1 MQLLIAHKPWRMKF
15 SFRHIAHTLSV
26 RLSLMVAIPTA
37 LILTAAL
44 LVMLHFSRKA
54 IKQETLQKAEQT
66 LEATVQSIDN
76 ILLSVEQASGNTY
89 WNMLEQLDKPERMQ
103 VYCRKLVETS
113 PYITGCAIAMEPY
126 YYKDH
131 TKYFMTYTHQ
141 TKTGMA
147 STNSP
152 IIQAETFGNRPYTE
166 QEWYTQPMK
175 TGHPCWIG
183 PLKNSD
189 TEGGAIITF
198 CLPIFNQDGARVGVM
213 GVDIALQQL
222 SQIVLAAKPSPNSY
236 CTLLDS
242 DGSYIVHPDS
252 TKLMHETVHSHYKES
267 DNQSIKEAAAAMVTG
282 QTGYKEFRQ
291 DGKGWFVFYKPFN
304 RSTMPGR
311 AMEKLDWSAGIVYP
325 EDDIF
330 GQYNR
335 MLYVVVAI
343 SLAGLFMLLLL
354 CQWFTHRRL
363 LPLRILTKS
372 TQRIAEGDFFDQG
385 QSAKGDYNEPIPDS
399 RQEDEIGQ
407 LQEQFQ
413 QMQQSLATH
422 VNDLNRLRASL
433 QTQSEELRAAYER
446 AQEADELKTAFLHHM
461 TNQMIAPS
469 QTIVTSVDTLCQHWS
484 SMSKEEAAKVVDSI
498 QKDSQTITDL
508 LGGMLKR
515 SERLEVRSER

>member
-1 MQLLIAHKPWRMKF
+1 MKF
-15 SFRHIAHTLSV
+15 SFQHMAHTLSV
-26 RLSLMVAIPTA
+26 RLSLMVALPTA

-44 LVMLHFSRKA
+44 LVMLHFSRKS

-103 VYCRKLVETS
+103 VYCRKLVETN
-113 PYITGCAIAMEPY
+113 PHITGCAIAMEPY

-131 TKYFMTYTHQ
+131 AKYFMTYTHQ

-175 TGHPCWIG
+175 SGHPCWIG
-183 PLKNSD
+183 PLKNTD
-189 TEGGAIITF
+189 TEGGAIISF
-198 CLPIFNQDGARVGVM
+198 CLPIYNRDGARVGVL

-222 SQIVLAAKPSPNSY
+222 SQIVLAVKPSPNSY
-236 CTLLDS
+236 CTLLGS

-252 TKLMHETVHSHYKES
+252 TKLMHETVYSYYKES

-282 QTGYKEFRQ
+282 QTGYKEFQ
-291 DGKGWFVFYKPFN
+291 QNGKDWFVFYKPFN
-304 RSTMPGR
+304 RSVLPGR
-311 AMEKLDWSAGIVYP
+311 SMEKLNWSAGIVYP
-325 EDDIF
+325 KDDIF

-335 MLYVVVAI
+335 MLSVVVAI
-343 SLAGLFMLLLL
+343 SLTGLFMLLVL

-363 LPLRILTKS
+363 LPLRMLTKS
-372 TQRIAEGDFFDQG
+372 AQRIAEGD
-385 QSAKGDYNEPIPDS
+385 YNDPIPDS
-399 RQEDEIGQ
+399 KQEDEIGQ

-422 VNDLNRLRASL
+422 VNELNRLRASL
-433 QTQSEELRAAYER
+433 QIQGEELRTAYER
-446 AQEADELKTAFLHHM
+446 AQEADKLKTAFLHHM

-469 QTIVTSVDTLCQHWS
+469 QTILTSVDTLCQQWS
-484 SMSKEEAAKVVDSI
+484 NMSKEEAAKVVDSI

-508 LGGMLKR
+508 LGGMLER
-515 SERLEVRSER
+515 SEK

>member
-1 MQLLIAHKPWRMKF
+1 MKF
-15 SFRHIAHTLSV
+15 SFRHIAHTLSI
-26 RLSLMVAIPTA
+26 RLSLMLAIPTA

-44 LVMLHFSRKA
+44 LIMLHFSRKA
-54 IKQETLQKAEQT
+54 IRQETMQKAEQT

-76 ILLSVEQASGNTY
+76 ILLSVEQASGNIY
-89 WNMLEQLDKPERMQ
+89 WNMVGQLDKPERMQ
-103 VYCRKLVETS
+103 VYCYKLVETN

-126 YYKDH
+126 YYKERA
-131 TKYFMTYTHQ
+131 KYFMTYSHQ
-141 TKTGMA
+141 TKAGIA

-166 QEWYTQPMK
+166 QEWYTQPME

-183 PLKNSD
+183 PLKNTD

-198 CLPIFNQDGARVGVM
+198 CLPIYNRDGARVGVM

-236 CTLLDS
+236 CTLLGS

-252 TKLMHETVHSHYKES
+252 TKLMHETVYSHYKES
-267 DNQSIKEAAAAMVTG
+267 DNQSIKEAAAAMITG

-291 DGKGWFVFYKPFN
+291 NGKGWFVFYKPFN
-304 RSTMPGR
+304 RSMLPGR
-311 AMEKLDWSAGIVYP
+311 SMEKLNWSAGIVYP

-330 GQYNR
+330 GEYNR
-335 MLYVVVAI
+335 ILYVVVAI
-343 SLAGLFMLLLL
+343 SLVGLFMLLLL

-363 LPLRILTKS
+363 LPLRMLTKS
-372 TQRIAEGDFFDQG
+372 TQRIAEGDYRA
-385 QSAKGDYNEPIPDS
+385 SSIPDS

-422 VNDLNRLRASL
+422 VNELNRLRASL
-433 QTQSEELRAAYER
+433 QTQGEELRKAYER
-446 AQEADELKTAFLHHM
+446 AQEADKLKTAFLHHM

-469 QTIVTSVDTLCQHWS
+469 QTILTSVDTLCQQWND
-484 SMSKEEAAKVVDSI
+484 MSKEEAAKVVDSI

-508 LGGMLKR
+508 LGGMLNK
-515 SERLEVRSER
+515 SVIDKK

>member
-1 MQLLIAHKPWRMKF
+1 MKF
-15 SFRHIAHTLSV
+15 SLRHIAHTLSIQ
-26 RLSLMVAIPTA
+26 LSLMVAIPTA
-37 LILTAAL
+37 LILTVAL
-44 LVMLHFSRKA
+44 LIMLHFSRKA
-54 IKQETLQKAEQT
+54 IRQETLQKAEQT

-89 WNMLEQLDKPERMQ
+89 WNMVEQLDKPERMQ
-103 VYCRKLVETS
+103 VFCRKLVETN

-126 YYKDH
+126 YYKNRS
-131 TKYFMTYTHQ
+131 KYFMAYTHQ

-152 IIQAETFGNRPYTE
+152 VIQAETFGNRPYSE
-166 QEWYTQPMK
+166 QGWYIQPMK
-175 TGHPCWIG
+175 TGLPCWIG
-183 PLKNSD
+183 PLKDSD

-198 CLPIFNQDGARVGVM
+198 CLPIYNRDGARVGVM

-222 SQIVLAAKPSPNSY
+222 SQIVLAVKPSPNSY
-236 CTLLDS
+236 CTLLGS

-252 TKLMHETVHSHYKES
+252 TKLMHETVYSHYKES
-267 DNQSIKEAAAAMVTG
+267 NNQSIKEAAAAMVTG

-291 DGKGWFVFYKPFN
+291 NGKDWFVFYKPFN
-304 RSTMPGR
+304 RSMIPGR
-311 AMEKLDWSAGIVYP
+311 SMGKLNWSAGIVYP

-363 LPLRILTKS
+363 LPLRMLTKS
-372 TQRIAEGDFFDQG
+372 TQRIAEGDF
-385 QSAKGDYNEPIPDS
+385 NEPIPDS
-399 RQEDEIGQ
+399 RQVDEIGQ

-422 VNDLNRLRASL
+422 VNELNRLRASL
-433 QTQSEELRAAYER
+433 QIQGEELRTAYER
-446 AQEADELKTAFLHHM
+446 AQEADKLKTAFLHHM

-469 QTIVTSVDTLCQHWS
+469 QTILTSVDTLCQQWS
-484 SMSKEEAAKVVDSI
+484 NMSKEEAAKVVDSI

-508 LGGMLKR
+508 LGGMLNK
-515 SERLEVRSER
+515 SVIDKK

>member
-1 MQLLIAHKPWRMKF
+1 MKF
-15 SFRHIAHTLSV
+15 SLRHIAHTLSIQ
-26 RLSLMVAIPTA
+26 LSLMVAIPTA
-37 LILTAAL
+37 LILTVAL
-44 LVMLHFSRKA
+44 LIMLHFSRKA
-54 IKQETLQKAEQT
+54 IRQETLQKAEQT

-76 ILLSVEQASGNTY
+76 ILLSVEHASGNTY
-89 WNMLEQLDKPERMQ
+89 WNMVEQLDKPERMQ
-103 VYCRKLVETS
+103 VFCRKLVETN

-126 YYKDH
+126 YYKNRS
-131 TKYFMTYTHQ
+131 KYFMAYTHQ

-175 TGHPCWIG
+175 SGHPCWIG
-183 PLKNSD
+183 PLKDSD

-198 CLPIFNQDGARVGVM
+198 CLPIYNRDGARVGVM

-222 SQIVLAAKPSPNSY
+222 SQIVLAVKPSPNSY
-236 CTLLDS
+236 CTLLGS

-252 TKLMHETVHSHYKES
+252 TKLMHETVYSHYKES
-267 DNQSIKEAAAAMVTG
+267 NNQSIKEAAAAMVTG

-291 DGKGWFVFYKPFN
+291 NGKDWFVFYKPFN
-304 RSTMPGR
+304 RSMIPGR
-311 AMEKLDWSAGIVYP
+311 SMGKLNWSAGIVYP

-363 LPLRILTKS
+363 LPLRMLTKS
-372 TQRIAEGDFFDQG
+372 TQRIAEGDF
-385 QSAKGDYNEPIPDS
+385 NEPIPDS
-399 RQEDEIGQ
+399 RQVDEIGQ

-422 VNDLNRLRASL
+422 VNELNRLRASL
-433 QTQSEELRAAYER
+433 QIQGEELRTAYER
-446 AQEADELKTAFLHHM
+446 AQEADKLKTAFLHHM

-469 QTIVTSVDTLCQHWS
+469 QTILTSVDTLCQQWS
-484 SMSKEEAAKVVDSI
+484 NMSKEEAAKVVDSI

-508 LGGMLKR
+508 LGGMLNK
-515 SERLEVRSER
+515 SVIDKK

>member
-1 MQLLIAHKPWRMKF
+1 MKF
-15 SFRHIAHTLSV
+15 SFQHMAHTLSV
-26 RLSLMVAIPTA
+26 RLSLMVALPTA

-44 LVMLHFSRKA
+44 LVMLHFSRKS

-103 VYCRKLVETS
+103 VYCRKLVETN

-131 TKYFMTYTHQ
+131 AKYFMTYTHQ

-175 TGHPCWIG
+175 SGHPCWIG
-183 PLKNSD
+183 PLKNTD
-189 TEGGAIITF
+189 TEGGAIISF
-198 CLPIFNQDGARVGVM
+198 CLPIYNRDGARVGVL

-236 CTLLDS
+236 CTLLGS

-252 TKLMHETVHSHYKES
+252 TKLMHETVYSYYKES
-267 DNQSIKEAAAAMVTG
+267 DNQSIKEAVAAMVTG
-282 QTGYKEFRQ
+282 QTGYKEFQ
-291 DGKGWFVFYKPFN
+291 QNGKDWFVFYKPFN
-304 RSTMPGR
+304 RSVLPGR
-311 AMEKLDWSAGIVYP
+311 SMEKLNWSAGIVYP

-343 SLAGLFMLLLL
+343 SLTGLFMLLVL

-363 LPLRILTKS
+363 LPLRMLTKS
-372 TQRIAEGDFFDQG
+372 AQRIAEGD
-385 QSAKGDYNEPIPDS
+385 YNDPIPDS

-422 VNDLNRLRASL
+422 VNELNRLRASL
-433 QTQSEELRAAYER
+433 QIQGEELRTAYER
-446 AQEADELKTAFLHHM
+446 AQEADKLKTAFLHHM

-469 QTIVTSVDTLCQHWS
+469 QTILTSVDTLCQQWS
-484 SMSKEEAAKVVDSI
+484 NMSKEEVAKVVDSI

-508 LGGMLKR
+508 LGGMLNKSQSAYTFR
-515 SERLEVRSER
+515 CKKSAIDKK

>member
-1 MQLLIAHKPWRMKF
+1 MKF
-15 SFRHIAHTLSV
+15 SFQHMAHTLSV
-26 RLSLMVAIPTA
+26 RLSLMVALPTA

-44 LVMLHFSRKA
+44 LVMLHFSRKS

-103 VYCRKLVETS
+103 VYCRKLVETN

-131 TKYFMTYTHQ
+131 AKYFMTYTHQ

-166 QEWYTQPMK
+166 QDWYSQPMG

-183 PLKNSD
+183 PLKNTD
-189 TEGGAIITF
+189 TEGGAIISF
-198 CLPIFNQDGARVGVM
+198 CLPIYNRDGARVGVL

-222 SQIVLAAKPSPNSY
+222 SQIVLAVKPSPNSY
-236 CTLLDS
+236 CTLLGS

-252 TKLMHETVHSHYKES
+252 TKLMHETVYSYYKES
-267 DNQSIKEAAAAMVTG
+267 DNQSIKEAVAAMVTG
-282 QTGYKEFRQ
+282 QTGYKEFQ
-291 DGKGWFVFYKPFN
+291 QNGKDWFVFYKPFN
-304 RSTMPGR
+304 RSVLPGR
-311 AMEKLDWSAGIVYP
+311 SMGKLNWSAGIVYP

-335 MLYVVVAI
+335 MLSVVVAI
-343 SLAGLFMLLLL
+343 SLTGLFMLLVL

-363 LPLRILTKS
+363 LPLRMLTKS
-372 TQRIAEGDFFDQG
+372 AQRIAEGD
-385 QSAKGDYNEPIPDS
+385 YNDPIPDS
-399 RQEDEIGQ
+399 KQEDEIGQ

-422 VNDLNRLRASL
+422 VNELNRLRASL
-433 QTQSEELRAAYER
+433 QIQGEELRTAYER
-446 AQEADELKTAFLHHM
+446 AQEADKLKTAFLHHM

-469 QTIVTSVDTLCQHWS
+469 QTILTSVDTLCQQWS
-484 SMSKEEAAKVVDSI
+484 NMSKEEDAKVVDSI

-508 LGGMLKR
+508 LGGMLNK
-515 SERLEVRSER
+515 SVIDKK

>member
-1 MQLLIAHKPWRMKF
+1 M
-15 SFRHIAHTLSV
+15 AHTLSV
-26 RLSLMVAIPTA
+26 RLSLMVALPTA

-44 LVMLHFSRKA
+44 LVMLHFSRKS

-103 VYCRKLVETS
+103 VYCRKLVETN

-131 TKYFMTYTHQ
+131 AKYFMTYTHQ

-166 QEWYTQPMK
+166 QDWYSQPMG

-183 PLKNSD
+183 PLKNTD
-189 TEGGAIITF
+189 TEGGAIISF
-198 CLPIFNQDGARVGVM
+198 CLPIYNRDGARVGVL

-222 SQIVLAAKPSPNSY
+222 SQIVLAVKPSPNSY
-236 CTLLDS
+236 CTLLGS

-252 TKLMHETVHSHYKES
+252 TKLMHETVYSYYKES
-267 DNQSIKEAAAAMVTG
+267 DNQSIKEAVAAMVTG
-282 QTGYKEFRQ
+282 QTGYKEFQ
-291 DGKGWFVFYKPFN
+291 QNGKDWFVFYKPFN
-304 RSTMPGR
+304 RSVLPGR
-311 AMEKLDWSAGIVYP
+311 SMGKLNWSAGIVYP

-343 SLAGLFMLLLL
+343 SLTGLFMLLVL

-363 LPLRILTKS
+363 LPLRMLTKS
-372 TQRIAEGDFFDQG
+372 AQRIAEGD
-385 QSAKGDYNEPIPDS
+385 YNDPIPDS
-399 RQEDEIGQ
+399 KQEDEIGQ

-422 VNDLNRLRASL
+422 VNELNRLRASL
-433 QTQSEELRAAYER
+433 QIQGEELRTAYER
-446 AQEADELKTAFLHHM
+446 AQEADKLKTAFLHHM

-469 QTIVTSVDTLCQHWS
+469 QTILTSVDTLCQQWS
-484 SMSKEEAAKVVDSI
+484 NMSKEEAAKVVDSI

-508 LGGMLKR
+508 LGGMLNK
-515 SERLEVRSER
+515 SVIDKK

>member
-1 MQLLIAHKPWRMKF
+1 MKF
-15 SFRHIAHTLSV
+15 SFQHMAHTLSV
-26 RLSLMVAIPTA
+26 RLSLMVALPTA

-44 LVMLHFSRKA
+44 LVMLHFSRKS

-103 VYCRKLVETS
+103 VYCRKLVETN

-131 TKYFMTYTHQ
+131 AKYFMTYTHQ

-166 QEWYTQPMK
+166 QDWYSQPMG

-183 PLKNSD
+183 PLKNTD

-198 CLPIFNQDGARVGVM
+198 CLPIYNRDGARVGVL

-222 SQIVLAAKPSPNSY
+222 SQIVLAVKPSPNSY
-236 CTLLDS
+236 CTLLGS

-252 TKLMHETVHSHYKES
+252 TKLMHETVYSYYKES

-282 QTGYKEFRQ
+282 QTGYKEFQ
-291 DGKGWFVFYKPFN
+291 QNGKDWFVFYKPFN
-304 RSTMPGR
+304 RSVLPGR
-311 AMEKLDWSAGIVYP
+311 SMEKLNWSAGIVYP

-335 MLYVVVAI
+335 MLSVVVAI
-343 SLAGLFMLLLL
+343 SLTGLFMLLVL

-363 LPLRILTKS
+363 LPLRMLTKS
-372 TQRIAEGDFFDQG
+372 AQRIAEGD
-385 QSAKGDYNEPIPDS
+385 YNDPIPDS
-399 RQEDEIGQ
+399 KQEDEIGQ

-422 VNDLNRLRASL
+422 VNELNRLRASL
-433 QTQSEELRAAYER
+433 QIQGEELRTAYER
-446 AQEADELKTAFLHHM
+446 AQEADKLKTAFLHHM

-469 QTIVTSVDTLCQHWS
+469 QTILTSVDTLCQQWS
-484 SMSKEEAAKVVDSI
+484 NMSKEEAAKVVDSI

-508 LGGMLKR
+508 LGGMLER
-515 SERLEVRSER
+515 SEK

>member
-1 MQLLIAHKPWRMKF
+1 MKF
-15 SFRHIAHTLSV
+15 SFQHMAHTLSV
-26 RLSLMVAIPTA
+26 RLSLMVALPTA

-44 LVMLHFSRKA
+44 LVMLHFSRKS

-103 VYCRKLVETS
+103 VYCRKLVETN

-131 TKYFMTYTHQ
+131 AKYFMTYTHQ

-166 QEWYTQPMK
+166 QDWYSQPMG

-183 PLKNSD
+183 PLKNTD
-189 TEGGAIITF
+189 TEGGAIISF
-198 CLPIFNQDGARVGVM
+198 CLPIYNRDGARVGVL

-222 SQIVLAAKPSPNSY
+222 SQIVLAVKPSPNSY
-236 CTLLDS
+236 CTLLGS

-252 TKLMHETVHSHYKES
+252 TKLMHETVYSYYKES
-267 DNQSIKEAAAAMVTG
+267 DNQSIKEAVAAMVTG
-282 QTGYKEFRQ
+282 QTGYKEFQ
-291 DGKGWFVFYKPFN
+291 QNGKDWFVFYKPFN
-304 RSTMPGR
+304 RSVLPGR
-311 AMEKLDWSAGIVYP
+311 SMGKLNWSAGIVYP

-343 SLAGLFMLLLL
+343 SLTGLFMLLVL

-363 LPLRILTKS
+363 LPLRMLTKS
-372 TQRIAEGDFFDQG
+372 AQRIAEGD
-385 QSAKGDYNEPIPDS
+385 YNDPIPDS
-399 RQEDEIGQ
+399 KQEDEIGQ

-422 VNDLNRLRASL
+422 VNELNRLRASL
-433 QTQSEELRAAYER
+433 QIQGEELRTAYER
-446 AQEADELKTAFLHHM
+446 AQEADKLKTAFLHHM

-469 QTIVTSVDTLCQHWS
+469 QTILTSVDTLCQQWS
-484 SMSKEEAAKVVDSI
+484 NMSKEEAAKVVDSI

-508 LGGMLKR
+508 LGGMLNK
-515 SERLEVRSER
+515 SVIDKK

>member
-1 MQLLIAHKPWRMKF
+1 MKF
-15 SFRHIAHTLSV
+15 SFQHMAHTLSV
-26 RLSLMVAIPTA
+26 RLSLMVALPTA

-44 LVMLHFSRKA
+44 LVMLHFSRKS

-103 VYCRKLVETS
+103 VYCRKLVETN

-131 TKYFMTYTHQ
+131 AKYFMTYTHQ

-175 TGHPCWIG
+175 SGHPCWIG
-183 PLKNSD
+183 PLKNTD
-189 TEGGAIITF
+189 TEGGAIISF
-198 CLPIFNQDGARVGVM
+198 CLPIYNRDGARVGVL

-222 SQIVLAAKPSPNSY
+222 SQIVLAVKPSPNSY
-236 CTLLDS
+236 CTLLGS

-252 TKLMHETVHSHYKES
+252 TKLMHETVYSYYKES

-282 QTGYKEFRQ
+282 QTGYKEFQ
-291 DGKGWFVFYKPFN
+291 QNGKDWFVFYKPFN
-304 RSTMPGR
+304 RSVLPGR
-311 AMEKLDWSAGIVYP
+311 SMEKLNWSAGIVYP
-325 EDDIF
+325 KDDIF

-335 MLYVVVAI
+335 MLSVVVAI
-343 SLAGLFMLLLL
+343 SLTGLFMLLVL

-363 LPLRILTKS
+363 LPLRMLTKS
-372 TQRIAEGDFFDQG
+372 AQRIAEGD
-385 QSAKGDYNEPIPDS
+385 YNDPIPDS
-399 RQEDEIGQ
+399 KQEDEIGQ

-422 VNDLNRLRASL
+422 VNELNRLRASL
-433 QTQSEELRAAYER
+433 QIQGEELRTAYER
-446 AQEADELKTAFLHHM
+446 AQEADKLKTAFLHHM

-469 QTIVTSVDTLCQHWS
+469 QTILTSVDTLCQQWS
-484 SMSKEEAAKVVDSI
+484 NMSKEEAAKVVDSI

-508 LGGMLKR
+508 LGGMLER
-515 SERLEVRSER
+515 SEK

>member
-1 MQLLIAHKPWRMKF
+1 MKF
-15 SFRHIAHTLSV
+15 SFQHMAHTLSV
-26 RLSLMVAIPTA
+26 RLSLMVALPTA

-44 LVMLHFSRKA
+44 LVMLHFSRKS

-103 VYCRKLVETS
+103 VYCRKLVETN

-131 TKYFMTYTHQ
+131 AKYFMTYTHQ

-166 QEWYTQPMK
+166 QDWYSQPMG

-183 PLKNSD
+183 PLKNTD
-189 TEGGAIITF
+189 TEGGAIISF
-198 CLPIFNQDGARVGVM
+198 CLPIYNRDGARVGVL

-222 SQIVLAAKPSPNSY
+222 SQIVLAVKPSPNSY
-236 CTLLDS
+236 CTLLGS

-252 TKLMHETVHSHYKES
+252 TKLMHETVYSYYKES

-282 QTGYKEFRQ
+282 QTGYKEFQ
-291 DGKGWFVFYKPFN
+291 QNGKDWFVFYKPFN
-304 RSTMPGR
+304 RSVLPGR
-311 AMEKLDWSAGIVYP
+311 SMEKLNWSAGIVYP
-325 EDDIF
+325 KDDIF
-330 GQYNR
+330 EQYNR

-343 SLAGLFMLLLL
+343 SLTGLFMLLVL

-363 LPLRILTKS
+363 LPLRMLTTS
-372 TQRIAEGDFFDQG
+372 AQRIAE
-385 QSAKGDYNEPIPDS
+385 GDYNEPIPDS
-399 RQEDEIGQ
+399 KQEDEIGQ

-422 VNDLNRLRASL
+422 VNELNRLRASL
-433 QTQSEELRAAYER
+433 QIQGEELRTAYER
-446 AQEADELKTAFLHHM
+446 AQEADKLKTAFLHHM

-469 QTIVTSVDTLCQHWS
+469 QTILTSVDTLCQQWS
-484 SMSKEEAAKVVDSI
+484 NMSKEEAAKVVDSI

-508 LGGMLKR
+508 LGGMLNK
-515 SERLEVRSER
+515 SVIDKK

>member
-1 MQLLIAHKPWRMKF
+1 MKF
-15 SFRHIAHTLSV
+15 SFQHMAHTLSV
-26 RLSLMVAIPTA
+26 RLSLMVALPTA

-44 LVMLHFSRKA
+44 LVMLHFSRKS

-103 VYCRKLVETS
+103 VYCRKLVETN

-131 TKYFMTYTHQ
+131 AKYFMTYTHQ

-166 QEWYTQPMK
+166 QDWYSQPMG

-183 PLKNSD
+183 PLKNTD
-189 TEGGAIITF
+189 TEGGAIISF
-198 CLPIFNQDGARVGVM
+198 CLPIYNRDGARVGVL

-222 SQIVLAAKPSPNSY
+222 SQIVLAVKPSPNSY
-236 CTLLDS
+236 CTLLGS

-252 TKLMHETVHSHYKES
+252 TKLMHETVYSYYKES
-267 DNQSIKEAAAAMVTG
+267 DNQSIKEATAAMVTG
-282 QTGYKEFRQ
+282 QTGYKEFQ
-291 DGKGWFVFYKPFN
+291 QNGKDWFVFYKPFN
-304 RSTMPGR
+304 RSVLPGR
-311 AMEKLDWSAGIVYP
+311 SMEKLNWSAGIVYP
-325 EDDIF
+325 KDDIF
-330 GQYNR
+330 EQYNR

-343 SLAGLFMLLLL
+343 SLTGLFMLLVL

-363 LPLRILTKS
+363 LPLRMLTKS
-372 TQRIAEGDFFDQG
+372 AQRIAE
-385 QSAKGDYNEPIPDS
+385 GDYNEPIPDS
-399 RQEDEIGQ
+399 KQEDEIGQ

-422 VNDLNRLRASL
+422 VNELNRLRASL
-433 QTQSEELRAAYER
+433 QIQGEELRTAYER
-446 AQEADELKTAFLHHM
+446 AQEADKLKTAFLHHM

-469 QTIVTSVDTLCQHWS
+469 QTILTSVDTLCQQWS
-484 SMSKEEAAKVVDSI
+484 NMSKEEAAKVVDSI

-508 LGGMLKR
+508 LGGMLNK
-515 SERLEVRSER
+515 SVIDKK

>member
-1 MQLLIAHKPWRMKF
+1 M
-15 SFRHIAHTLSV
+15 AHTLSV
-26 RLSLMVAIPTA
+26 RLSLMVALPTA

-44 LVMLHFSRKA
+44 LVMLHFSRKS

-103 VYCRKLVETS
+103 VYCRKLVETN

-131 TKYFMTYTHQ
+131 AKYFMTYTHQ

-166 QEWYTQPMK
+166 QDWYSQPMG

-183 PLKNSD
+183 PLKNTD
-189 TEGGAIITF
+189 TEGGAIISF
-198 CLPIFNQDGARVGVM
+198 CLPIYNRDGARVGVL

-222 SQIVLAAKPSPNSY
+222 SQIVLAVKPSPNSY
-236 CTLLDS
+236 CTLLGS

-252 TKLMHETVHSHYKES
+252 TKLMHETVYSYYKES

-282 QTGYKEFRQ
+282 QTGYKEFQ
-291 DGKGWFVFYKPFN
+291 QNSKDWFVFYKPFN
-304 RSTMPGR
+304 RSVLPGR
-311 AMEKLDWSAGIVYP
+311 SMEKLNWSAGIVYP

-335 MLYVVVAI
+335 MLSVVVAI
-343 SLAGLFMLLLL
+343 SLTGLFMLLVL

-363 LPLRILTKS
+363 LPLRMLTKS
-372 TQRIAEGDFFDQG
+372 AQRIAEGD
-385 QSAKGDYNEPIPDS
+385 YNDPIPDS

-422 VNDLNRLRASL
+422 VNELNRLRASL
-433 QTQSEELRAAYER
+433 QIQGEELRTAYER
-446 AQEADELKTAFLHHM
+446 AQEADKLKTAFLHHM

-469 QTIVTSVDTLCQHWS
+469 QTILTSVDTLCQQWS
-484 SMSKEEAAKVVDSI
+484 NMSKEEAAKVVDSI

-508 LGGMLKR
+508 LGGMLER
-515 SERLEVRSER
+515 SEK

>member
-1 MQLLIAHKPWRMKF
+1 MKF
-15 SFRHIAHTLSV
+15 SFQHMAHTLSV
-26 RLSLMVAIPTA
+26 RLSLMVALPTA

-44 LVMLHFSRKA
+44 LVMLHFSRKS

-103 VYCRKLVETS
+103 VYCRKLVETN

-131 TKYFMTYTHQ
+131 AKYFMTYTHQ

-166 QEWYTQPMK
+166 QDWYSQPMK
-175 TGHPCWIG
+175 SGHPCWIG
-183 PLKNSD
+183 PLKNTD
-189 TEGGAIITF
+189 TEGGAIISF
-198 CLPIFNQDGARVGVM
+198 CLPIYNRDGARVGVL

-222 SQIVLAAKPSPNSY
+222 SQIVLAVKPSPNSY
-236 CTLLDS
+236 CTLLGS

-252 TKLMHETVHSHYKES
+252 TKLMHETVYSYYKES

-282 QTGYKEFRQ
+282 QTGYKEFQ
-291 DGKGWFVFYKPFN
+291 QNGKDWFVFYKPFN
-304 RSTMPGR
+304 RSVLPGR
-311 AMEKLDWSAGIVYP
+311 SMEKLNWSAGIVYP

-343 SLAGLFMLLLL
+343 SLTGLFMLLVL

-363 LPLRILTKS
+363 LPLRMLTKS
-372 TQRIAEGDFFDQG
+372 AQRIAEGD
-385 QSAKGDYNEPIPDS
+385 YNDPIPDS

-422 VNDLNRLRASL
+422 VNELNRLRASL
-433 QTQSEELRAAYER
+433 QIQGEELRTAYER
-446 AQEADELKTAFLHHM
+446 AQEADKLKTAFLHHM

-469 QTIVTSVDTLCQHWS
+469 QTILTSVDTLCQQWS
-484 SMSKEEAAKVVDSI
+484 NMSKEEAAKVVDSI

-508 LGGMLKR
+508 LGGMLER
-515 SERLEVRSER
+515 SEK

>member
-1 MQLLIAHKPWRMKF
+1 M
-15 SFRHIAHTLSV
+15 AHTLSV
-26 RLSLMVAIPTA
+26 RLSLMVALPTA

-44 LVMLHFSRKA
+44 LVMLHFSRKS

-76 ILLSVEQASGNTY
+76 ILLSVEQVSGNTY
-89 WNMLEQLDKPERMQ
+89 WNMLEQLDKPEHMQ
-103 VYCRKLVETS
+103 VYCRKLVETN

-126 YYKDH
+126 YYKNRS
-131 TKYFMTYTHQ
+131 KYFMAYTHQ

-175 TGHPCWIG
+175 SGHPCWIG
-183 PLKNSD
+183 PLKNTD
-189 TEGGAIITF
+189 TEGGAIISF
-198 CLPIFNQDGARVGVM
+198 CLPIYNRDGARVGVL

-222 SQIVLAAKPSPNSY
+222 SQIVLAVKPSPNSY
-236 CTLLDS
+236 CTLLGS

-252 TKLMHETVHSHYKES
+252 TKLMHETVYSYYKES
-267 DNQSIKEAAAAMVTG
+267 DNQSIKEATAAMVTG
-282 QTGYKEFRQ
+282 QTGYKEFQ
-291 DGKGWFVFYKPFN
+291 QNGKDWFVFYKPFN
-304 RSTMPGR
+304 RSVLPGR
-311 AMEKLDWSAGIVYP
+311 SMEKLNWSAGIVYP

-343 SLAGLFMLLLL
+343 SLTGLFMLLVL

-363 LPLRILTKS
+363 LPLRMLTKS
-372 TQRIAEGDFFDQG
+372 AQRIAEGD
-385 QSAKGDYNEPIPDS
+385 YNDPIPDS

-422 VNDLNRLRASL
+422 VNELNRLRASL
-433 QTQSEELRAAYER
+433 QIQGEELRTAYER
-446 AQEADELKTAFLHHM
+446 AQEADKLKTAFLHHM

-469 QTIVTSVDTLCQHWS
+469 QTILTSVDTLCQQWS
-484 SMSKEEAAKVVDSI
+484 NMSKEEAAKVVDSI

-508 LGGMLKR
+508 LGGMLER
-515 SERLEVRSER
+515 SEK

>member
-1 MQLLIAHKPWRMKF
+1 MKF
-15 SFRHIAHTLSV
+15 SFQHMAHTLSV
-26 RLSLMVAIPTA
+26 RLSLMVALPTA

-44 LVMLHFSRKA
+44 LVMLHFSRKS

-103 VYCRKLVETS
+103 VYCRKLVETN

-131 TKYFMTYTHQ
+131 AKYFMTYTHQ

-166 QEWYTQPMK
+166 QDWYSQPMG

-183 PLKNSD
+183 PLKNTD
-189 TEGGAIITF
+189 TEGGAIISF
-198 CLPIFNQDGARVGVM
+198 CLPIYNHDGARVGVL

-222 SQIVLAAKPSPNSY
+222 SQIVLAVKPSPNSY
-236 CTLLDS
+236 CTLLGS

-252 TKLMHETVHSHYKES
+252 TKLMHETVYSYYKES
-267 DNQSIKEAAAAMVTG
+267 DNQSIKEVAAAMVTG
-282 QTGYKEFRQ
+282 QTGYKEFQ
-291 DGKGWFVFYKPFN
+291 QNGKDWFVFYKPFN
-304 RSTMPGR
+304 RSVLPGR
-311 AMEKLDWSAGIVYP
+311 SMEKLNWSAGIVYP

-343 SLAGLFMLLLL
+343 SLTGLFMLLVL

-363 LPLRILTKS
+363 LPLRMLTKS
-372 TQRIAEGDFFDQG
+372 AQRIAEGD
-385 QSAKGDYNEPIPDS
+385 YNDPIPDS

-422 VNDLNRLRASL
+422 VNELNRLRASL
-433 QTQSEELRAAYER
+433 QIQGEELRTAYER
-446 AQEADELKTAFLHHM
+446 AQEADKLKTAFLHHM

-469 QTIVTSVDTLCQHWS
+469 QTILTSVDTLCQQWS
-484 SMSKEEAAKVVDSI
+484 NMSKEEAAKVVDSI

-508 LGGMLKR
+508 LGGMLER
-515 SERLEVRSER
+515 SEK